1 MYAYGETA
9 VNEAFSISKDIK
21 DVNSLKSGVKKYVF
35 LCDLRS
41 EDILF
46 CLC

>member
-21 DVNSLKSGVKKYVF
+21 DVNSLKNGVKKYAMKCVP
-35 LCDLRS
+35 L
-41 EDILF
+41 
-46 CLC
+46 

>member
-21 DVNSLKSGVKKYVF
+21 DVIPLKNGVKKYAMKCV
-35 LCDLRS
+35 LL
-41 EDILF
+41 
-46 CLC
+46 